1 MLYKEWSFITFFIN
15 CGKRMPPPII
25 TFFLETTR
33 KHIAI
38 LFIILFIK
46 HLNTSSFIA
55 FTLAGFMGA
64 MDGSRIVAILVP
76 FFLIIP
82 LFALGSVGSTL
93 VSLALKIVITGY
105 TSNLV
110 EETVWERCPKCGD
123 RITKEELFCNKCGNQ
138 LRKKCPKC
146 DFINE
151 PSNNYCVKCGEK
163 L

>member
-1 MLYKEWSFITFFIN
+1 MFEGLKEEIRLLNSDVNNVANSEKAKELRNKLLKIGIPLAIIGFGGSFLCFVLFGTVGFMSLDASGFN
-15 CGKRMPPPII
+15 G
-25 TFFLETTR
+25 
-33 KHIAI
+33 AI
-38 LFIILFIK
+38 LI
-46 HLNTSSFIA
+46 
-55 FTLAGFMGA
+55 
-64 MDGSRIVAILVP
+64 P
-76 FFLIIP
+76 FFLMIP
-82 LFALGSVGSTL
+82 LFLLGSVGGTL
-93 VSLALKIVITGY
+93 ISLALKIVITGY

-123 RITKEELFCNKCGNQ
+123 RITKEELFCNKCGHQ

>member
-1 MLYKEWSFITFFIN
+1 MFQELREEIRLLNSDVNNVANSKKAKELRNKLLRIGVPLAVIGFGGAF
-15 CGKRMPPPII
+15 CC
-25 TFFLETTR
+25 
-33 KHIAI
+33 
-38 LFIILFIK
+38 
-46 HLNTSSFIA
+46 FIA

-64 MDGSRIVAILVP
+64 MDGSRIAAILVP

-82 LFALGSVGSTL
+82 FFALGSVGSTL